1 MKAFLFFGK
10 KGEKSKGV
18 PLREI
23 KEMNSQG
30 MSESEMIDGLRKNG
44 YSAKDIDKGLS
55 MVVKDKVEAETASY
69 GRQPQSGGYPPQS
82 QDFSQG
88 RNDFPGGSPQASNM
102 QSNSMGPMGLPNER
116 FDVPNFSQQREG
128 QMMQNQNLPRQAPFP
143 SPAPGGFP
151 EPSPETRP
159 VQGFP
164 SPQMYENRPSA
175 GIPEDLAE
183 AEEEEIVPVEF
194 EELIEELIEEKWGGV
209 DDKVSEW
216 EKKLEE
222 LETKFSDMKEDVDD
236 IKGLQKDSKKI
247 ISDKVEKFGSDIIDI
262 ETRMMSLEKAFKEF
276 LPTLTD
282 NVRTLSDLVEKMKK
296 KDAI

>member
-23 KEMNSQG
+23 KDMNSQG
-30 MSESEMIDGLRKNG
+30 MSETEMIDDLRKKG

-69 GRQPQSGGYPPQS
+69 GGQQQGGGFSARPQG
-82 QDFSQG
+82 F
-88 RNDFPGGSPQASNM
+88 PQAQNNLSSVNR
-102 QSNSMGPMGLPNER
+102 QNLNPQFDSSIGPMGLPNER
-116 FDVPNFSQQREG
+116 FDVPDFSQRQG
-128 QMMQNQNLPRQAPFP
+128 QMNQRQDFSRQPQFP
-143 SPAPGGFP
+143 EPQGFP
-151 EPSPETRP
+151 EPSGGIKP

-164 SPQMYENRPSA
+164 VPQEYGTRTHSGM
-175 GIPEDLAE
+175 PEDLGE

-209 DDKVSEW
+209 DDKINEW

-236 IKGLQKDSKKI
+236 IKGLQKESKKV